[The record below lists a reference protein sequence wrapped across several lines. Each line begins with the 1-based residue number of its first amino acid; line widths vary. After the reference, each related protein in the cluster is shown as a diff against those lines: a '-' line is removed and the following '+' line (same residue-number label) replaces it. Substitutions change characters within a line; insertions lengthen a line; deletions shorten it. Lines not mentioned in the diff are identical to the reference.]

1 MKRLVVFLL
10 LLACALCA
18 VAETRVNRTGPTPG
32 AATGSRHTALAVT
45 GTSATLASKADAG
58 LFATG
63 TGALASLLFVWSPF
77 GAAARRRLGSRAQ
90 LSALILAL
98 LLCSIMAVDGCSG
111 APSPLAVTAIPA
123 QPAS

>member
-18 VAETRVNRTGPTPG
+18 VAQTQVRLKSPDR
-32 AATGSRHTALAVT
+32 AATPASGQ
-45 GTSATLASKADAG
+45 TSLTPAPAAASEGDLG

-63 TGALASLLFVWSPF
+63 SSALASLLFVWSPF
-77 GAAARRRLGSRAQ
+77 GAAWRRRLGSRAQ

-98 LLCSIMAVDGCSG
+98 LLCSIMAVNGCSG
-111 APSPLAVTAIPA
+111 ASSTPAITAVGI
-123 QPAS
+123 QSAS

>member
-18 VAETRVNRTGPTPG
+18 VAQTQVRLKSPDRAAIPASGQTSLTPAP
-32 AATGSRHTALAVT
+32 AASSEGDL
-45 GTSATLASKADAG
+45 G

-63 TGALASLLFVWSPF
+63 SSALASLLFVWSPF
-77 GAAARRRLGSRAQ
+77 GAAWRRRLGSRAQ

-98 LLCSIMAVDGCSG
+98 LLCSIMAVNGCSG
-111 APSPLAVTAIPA
+111 ASSVPAVKSVSLE
-123 QPAS
+123 PAS

>member
-18 VAETRVNRTGPTPG
+18 VAETRVSRTGPTPD
-32 AATGSRHTALAVT
+32 ATTGSGHTALTVT
-45 GTSATLASKADAG
+45 GTPATLANKADAG
-58 LFATG
+58 LFATAS
-63 TGALASLLFVWSPF
+63 GALASLLFVWSPF

-111 APSPLAVTAIPA
+111 ASSALAITAIPA
-123 QPAS
+123 HPAS